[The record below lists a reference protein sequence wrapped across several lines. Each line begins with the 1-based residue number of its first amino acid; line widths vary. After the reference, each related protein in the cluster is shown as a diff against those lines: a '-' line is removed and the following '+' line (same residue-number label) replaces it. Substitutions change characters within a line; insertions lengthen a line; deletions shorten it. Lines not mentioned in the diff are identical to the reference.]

1 MRSISISE
9 RGNMPNQPKE
19 YRPLDSVAFDIRQYF
34 PFLNWLST
42 YNRTTFMGD
51 LIAGVI
57 VAVMLVPQGMAYAL
71 LAGLP
76 PQTGLYASIV
86 PLLIYG
92 FFGTSRTLA
101 VGPVAMVS
109 LLVASSI
116 SGLEPQSMAD
126 YLLFAVTLAFM
137 IGILQLVMGL
147 LRVGFIVNFL
157 SHPVLSGFT
166 SAAALVIGFS
176 QMKNILGFAIP
187 RTDQFHEILW
197 HIGQNITQ
205 THLPTLMMALLGIV
219 ILLYFKYFLGQHL
232 AQLGMS
238 KSWIVP
244 LTKTAPLVV
253 VIIGTLLA
261 WGFDLASFGISIVGT
276 VPSGLP
282 PLTKPSFAYADLEAL
297 FPFALTIAL
306 VAYMESIS
314 VAKALASKRRQK
326 VDPNQELVA
335 LGLANISASV
345 TGGYPIAGGF
355 GRSMVNFMSGA
366 NTGMASIITA
376 LLLLLSVLYLTPL
389 FTYLPNAI
397 LAAIIVVAVINLI
410 DFKTAKHTWQ
420 YSKQDFISLAV
431 TFIAVLEIGIENG
444 IIVGAITSL
453 ILYLWRTSQPHIAI
467 LGRIGESEEYR
478 NVLRHETTTHPKI
491 MAMRVD
497 ESLYFPNAQYLEQVV
512 LASIADNPEIE
523 HFVLV
528 ASAINFIDSSA
539 LDVLETLADA
549 LANNGVQF
557 YLASVKGPVMDR
569 FRRIGFVDHIGED
582 NFFLTCHQAY
592 QTIIANSYNN

>member
-1 MRSISISE
+1 
-9 RGNMPNQPKE
+9 MPNQPKE